1 MKTSQN
7 RRTLKVAR
15 YNIQSVTSSSSSRRP
30 VSPSSVGV
38 SPMRRKARIVS
49 FKSISPAPAKK
60 WLAAA

>member
-7 RRTLKVAR
+7 RRTVKVAR
-15 YNIQSVTSSSSSRRP
+15 YNIQSMTSSSSSRRP
-30 VSPSSVGV
+30 VSPSSAGTWRVG
-38 SPMRRKARIVS
+38 RNIRIVT

>member
-1 MKTSQN
+1 MKTNQN
-7 RRTLKVAR
+7 RRTVKVAR

-30 VSPSSVGV
+30 VSPPSERSLPVG
-38 SPMRRKARIVS
+38 RKARIVN